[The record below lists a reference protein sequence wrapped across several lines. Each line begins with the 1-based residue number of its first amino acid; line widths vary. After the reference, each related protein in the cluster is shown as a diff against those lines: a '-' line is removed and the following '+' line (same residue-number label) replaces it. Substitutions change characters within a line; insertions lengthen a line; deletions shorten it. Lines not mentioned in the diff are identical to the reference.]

1 MKHTLLN
8 GAARTV
14 LGLCLAA
21 GALSACN
28 QNGQA
33 QSAPTPAAA
42 LPLEMT
48 ATTPTAIAPAPT
60 VSALPPAA
68 PVRVGQL
75 SNPDDTYAYAEQ
87 ADSLNDSFGDAPPD
101 YGFDYGGTRPWVWR
115 GDDQSERVVEP
126 LPNGGDR
133 YYYYEPGAQ
142 YPYLVRDPEYTY
154 GYDSGVLVVI
164 YDHHGH
170 ALPQDQYRERVDAA
184 SRILARAQAI
194 YQASQQ
200 QQHQAVIAANWE
212 ARQARIAEDNAAW
225 EQAQAQQSEW
235 AAYHAAHAQQEQQ
248 QWDQE
253 RFRRE
258 AEAARFA
265 QQTNQPQ
272 VAQRDWQAA
281 QQAHAQAPSGPAAP
295 FGLHMG
301 GPKPQPPAAPA
312 PGPAPQAAGPAA
324 PVAPQGEP
332 AGTRPPGGFSPG
344 QHPAGDHQPGGFT
357 PNDRQPGGR
366 APTGQPAAPAGPTP
380 GAPAQGGGFEHHDHQ
395 GGPQGAAGPGQHP
408 AFAAP
413 QTLGRPATPAAG
425 PAKPEFHAAPPKPAP
440 AAPAFHPT
448 AVTPP
453 RLATPAAPHAPAAG
467 PPKVFE
473 RPTPPALHSEVTHPL
488 PSAAQAEAARRLAD
502 KPHDSLKKNDKDP
515 QP

>member
-87 ADSLNDSFGDAPPD
+87 ADSLNDAFGDAPPD

-281 QQAHAQAPSGPAAP
+281 QQAHAQAPSGPPAP
-295 FGLHMG
+295 FGLHLG
-301 GPKPQPPAAPA
+301 GPKPPPPAAPA
-312 PGPAPQAAGPAA
+312 PQTTGPAA
-324 PVAPQGEP
+324 PAAPQGEA
-332 AGTRPPGGFSPG
+332 AGTHPPGGFSPG
-344 QHPAGDHQPGGFT
+344 QHPAGDHQPGGFASG
-357 PNDRQPGGR
+357 DRQPDGH
-366 APTGQPAAPAGPTP
+366 AQTGPTP
-380 GAPAQGGGFEHHDHQ
+380 GEPVQGGGFEHHDHQ
-395 GGPQGAAGPGQHP
+395 GGPQGFAGPGQH
-408 AFAAP
+408 AGVTAP
-413 QTLGRPATPAAG
+413 QSQAKPATPAGA
-425 PAKPEFHAAPPKPAP
+425 PAKPEFHGAPLRPTPAGRAFRP
-440 AAPAFHPT
+440 AA
-448 AVTPP
+448 VVPP
-453 RLATPAAPHAPAAG
+453 RAAMERPPMPAAPHAPAAP

-488 PSAAQAEAARRLAD
+488 PSAARAEAAHPLAD
-502 KPHDSLKKNDKDP
+502 KPHDSLKKDDRNP